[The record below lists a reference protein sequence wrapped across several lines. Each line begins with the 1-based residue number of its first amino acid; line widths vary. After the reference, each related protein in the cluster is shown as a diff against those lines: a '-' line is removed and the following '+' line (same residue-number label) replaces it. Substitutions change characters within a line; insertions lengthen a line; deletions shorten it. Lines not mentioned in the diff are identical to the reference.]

1 MFCYNKASGF
11 DTNYAVINSKRF
23 FFIFSNLK
31 PLAQKKKKLY
41 GVSFVHEFVLC
52 SFHKRAEIYLIH
64 QAKRTKA
71 GFHWSP
77 EGLWF
82 GLQTISQKGSL
93 VPGWDENSVSA
104 SEGRAALPSP
114 KHTLGKQTS
123 AVPLPGCRFYERG
136 ESGIPKITEEV
147 RHIFGCQNT
156 LQTKRW
162 TASRRQAVA
171 FPENQMLSCEGIE
184 CRLCSRHQC
193 LCWNVGEVREN

>member
-1 MFCYNKASGF
+1 MGFPLYMSLFCALFTKEQRS
-11 DTNYAVINSKRF
+11 TS
-23 FFIFSNLK
+23 FIRQRG
-31 PLAQKKKKLY
+31 QKQDFTDHRRACGLDCRPFHRKEVWSL
-41 GVSFVHEFVLC
+41 GGMRTVL
-52 SFHKRAEIYLIH
+52 
-64 QAKRTKA
+64 
-71 GFHWSP
+71 
-77 EGLWF
+77 
-82 GLQTISQKGSL
+82 
-93 VPGWDENSVSA
+93 SA
-104 SEGRAALPSP
+104 SEGRADLPSP

-171 FPENQMLSCEGIE
+171 FPENQMLSCEGIK